1 MMGVGKSTAGPV
13 LAARLGCAF
22 FDLDDEIE
30 KQVGASV
37 AEIFARDGE
46 AGFRRLEREC
56 LEGFSQGTAVV
67 ALGGG
72 TIAQPGVSPLLAEW
86 GTVVY
91 LKATPEQLMGRLGDG
106 GGRPLLEGLDAAGRL
121 ARLEGLLAEREI
133 YYTTARVTVDAGVWD
148 TQKIVEK
155 IVQRV
160 VSELERQ
167 PGRAP

>member
-72 TIAQPGVSPLLAEW
+72 TIAQPGVSQLLAEW

-133 YYTTARVTVDAGVWD
+133 YYTTARVIVDAGVWD
-148 TQKIVEK
+148 TQKIVE
-155 IVQRV
+155 RV